1 MDLTLRPMSTS
12 QVLDRTFS
20 LYRQNFLLFA
30 GITALPPALLM
41 IGQFLLLLV
50 MNPMAQGGVFGGS
63 PADFAKIGVVVVG
76 YLSLL
81 VLLLLGYAFAGGATV
96 YAVSRVHLGHPTTIG
111 ETYRLI
117 LPSFGN
123 ILGIIIVVGFSA
135 GLVAV
140 VGALGIVIP
149 LGLSFAGGAGGRGS
163 TPLVAVGVIIGVL
176 VVIAA
181 IIFTVYLSTKLSLS
195 VPVCVLER
203 LGVID
208 SIKRSWN
215 LTTGT
220 VWRLILINF
229 LAFIISLLLSWVLS
243 IPYLVGIAL
252 LASRKQTTMF
262 MPLVMWQY
270 VAEFLARTL
279 AGPVATIAVALIYYD
294 QRVRRE
300 AFDLQLMMQ
309 SIGPPPMQ
317 SYGAA
322 APGPQ

>member
-1 MDLTLRPMSTS
+1 MDLTLRPMSAS

-41 IGQFLLLLV
+41 IGQFLLLLM

-63 PADFAKIGVVVVG
+63 SADFAKIGVVVVG
-76 YLSLL
+76 YFSLL
-81 VLLLLGYAFAGGATV
+81 VLLLLGYAFASGATV
-96 YAVSRVHLGHPTTIG
+96 YAVSRLHLGHPTTIG

-117 LPSFGN
+117 LPNFGN
-123 ILGIIIVVGFSA
+123 ILGIFILVGIIVFAVAAVG
-135 GLVAV
+135 GL
-140 VGALGIVIP
+140 GMVIP
-149 LGLSFAGGAGGRGS
+149 MGLAFAGGAGGRS
-163 TPLVAVGVIIGVL
+163 FTPLVAVGIIVGVL
-176 VVIAA
+176 VFIVA
-181 IIFTVYLSTKLSLS
+181 IIFAIYLSTKLSLS

-220 VWRLILINF
+220 VWRIILINF
-229 LAFIISLLLSWVLS
+229 LAVVISVLLSWVLS
-243 IPYLVGIAL
+243 IPYFVGIAL
-252 LASRKQTTMF
+252 LVSRKQTAMF

-309 SIGPPPMQ
+309 SIGPPPIQ